1 MISAMT
7 TQWPSWL
14 QGTAWATQ
22 KPLGQ
27 LLLNSRYIIPPIK
40 QEDIRFNAAIQAWY
54 NQTVQ
59 ATKGK
64 GKSVRSA
71 YRTFNEFYD
80 HEKEFSK
87 IFKPEDTAPR
97 SRALSL
103 ADKNRIINQQKKGGS

>member
-1 MISAMT
+1 MALLIARHGMSYTEAART
-7 TQWPSWL
+7 TL
-14 QGTAWATQ
+14 VEFEVYNTAYA
-22 KPLGQ
+22 
-27 LLLNSRYIIPPIK
+27 IK

-97 SRALSL
+97 SRTLSL
-103 ADKNRIINQQKKGGS
+103 ADKNRIINQTKKGGS

>member
-1 MISAMT
+1 MALLIARHGISYVEAART
-7 TQWPSWL
+7 TL
-14 QGTAWATQ
+14 VEFEVYNTAYA
-22 KPLGQ
+22 
-27 LLLNSRYIIPPIK
+27 IK

-54 NQTVQ
+54 SQTVQ

-87 IFKPEDTAPR
+87 IFKPEDTAPKNR
-97 SRALSL
+97 MFSL
-103 ADKNRIINQQKKGGS
+103 ADKNRIINQQKERG

>member
-1 MISAMT
+1 MSYVEAART
-7 TQWPSWL
+7 TL
-14 QGTAWATQ
+14 VEFEVYNTAYA
-22 KPLGQ
+22 
-27 LLLNSRYIIPPIK
+27 IK

-59 ATKGK
+59 ATK

-87 IFKPEDTAPR
+87 IFKPEDTASR

>member
-1 MISAMT
+1 MSYVEAART
-7 TQWPSWL
+7 TL
-14 QGTAWATQ
+14 VEFEVYNTAYA
-22 KPLGQ
+22 
-27 LLLNSRYIIPPIK
+27 IK

-80 HEKEFSK
+80 HEKNSV
-87 IFKPEDTAPR
+87 R
-97 SRALSL
+97 YL
-103 ADKNRIINQQKKGGS
+103 NQRTLCLEVERFR